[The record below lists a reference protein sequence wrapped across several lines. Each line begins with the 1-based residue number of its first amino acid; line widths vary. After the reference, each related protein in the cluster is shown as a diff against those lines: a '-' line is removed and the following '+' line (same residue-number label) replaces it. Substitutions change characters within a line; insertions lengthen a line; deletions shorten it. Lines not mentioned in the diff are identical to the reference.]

1 MVAHPFFC
9 LKIGHFKA
17 TIRTVA
23 HRCNIKTGSPDP
35 ADFAKTRRLLP
46 RRHIAL
52 RRLQYAKVAQT
63 MERTANI
70 HHLVFCTNYNKSV
83 IHFLRLWQFAQW
95 LCDLG
100 ISQLAQT
107 PSRSKSAGSGDPVFT
122 LMDALLCGP

>member
-1 MVAHPFFC
+1 LLRLGVYF
-9 LKIGHFKA
+9 
-17 TIRTVA
+17 
-23 HRCNIKTGSPDP
+23 PD
-35 ADFAKTRRLLP
+35 FGILRKVTWQ
-46 RRHIAL
+46 IAL
-52 RRLQYAKVAQT
+52 RQLQYAKVAQT
-63 MERTANI
+63 MARTANI
-70 HHLVFCTNYNKSV
+70 CHLVFCANYHKSV